1 MNIAFFTDTYL
12 PNVDGVTTAVVNFK
26 TELERRG
33 HGVYV
38 FAAGD
43 AQAKKRNKDP
53 HVFYYASTP
62 FRPYPAYKIAL
73 FPFLAKRE
81 IEHLGID
88 IVHSHGMASMGLAA
102 ARAGHTLGLP
112 LVGSFHTLVADAT
125 HYISDRRIAKA
136 LTKRIAWRYLEWYY
150 NYCDATLA
158 PSDSVK
164 ALLEGHG
171 VKRVS
176 IVPNGIDTR
185 RFSPGDARAL
195 RSRLGDGSI
204 VLHVGRLVLE
214 KNLDLL
220 INAAKRVVRELPEC
234 RFVVLSDGP
243 ARERYLR
250 RVDALRL
257 RENFVF
263 TGEVSP
269 AELLS
274 FYRCADV
281 LAIPSKFETQGLVV
295 LEAMACG
302 VPVAGADYGAIPDFV
317 KDGYNGY
324 LFNADSASD
333 CAETIIKALRNKSS
347 AMRGNARKTAEKY
360 SVQRCTDAL
369 LRAYG
374 EAAREHGRHSSAGV
388 GQRIFGR
395 IRQVRRTLG
404 LRR

>member
-1 MNIAFFTDTYL
+1 MNVAFFTDTYL
-12 PNVDGVTTAVVNFK
+12 PNVDGVTTAIVNFR

-33 HGVYV
+33 HAVYV

-43 AQAKKRNKDP
+43 AHAKKCNRDP

-81 IEHLGID
+81 IEHLDID

-102 ARAGHTLGLP
+102 ARAAHTLGLP

-158 PSDSVK
+158 PSASVK
-164 ALLEGHG
+164 ALLEQHG
-171 VKRVS
+171 IKRVR
-176 IVPNGIDTR
+176 IVPNGIDTQ
-185 RFSPGDARAL
+185 RFSPGDAHAL
-195 RSRLGDGSI
+195 RAKLGGSV

-214 KNLDLL
+214 KNLELL
-220 INAAKRVVRELPEC
+220 INAAKRVVREMPGC

-250 RVDALRL
+250 RVEALRL
-257 RENFVF
+257 REHFVF
-263 TGEVSP
+263 TGEVS
-269 AELLS
+269 AGELLA

-302 VPVAGADYGAIPDFV
+302 TPVAGADYGAIPDFV

-324 LFNADSASD
+324 LFDANSASE
-333 CAETIIKALRNKSS
+333 CAETIIKALHNKSS
-347 AMRGNARKTAEKY
+347 AMRRNARKTAERY

-369 LRAYG
+369 LAAYG
-374 EAAREHGRHSSAGV
+374 EAALEHERRGSAGM

-395 IRQVRRTLG
+395 IQRMRRALG
-404 LRR
+404 SGR